1 MVIIIAPD
9 MHSWWRQEKWIK
21 WTVDIIRDGDF
32 HLVCTNTLHRVSSMC
47 FYSTYLSFRCF
58 RPCTSVF
65 ILLLPLG
72 TGLYV
77 ELETG
82 HFLKVGHRPAQ
93 SDLLLHTPEL
103 ARKSLKNAIIPVTQI
118 HLRKIVRN
126 AAEFP
131 AKLYS
136 WMMTY
141 FAKKFISTFHECLEK
156 KCLSCNVCTFV
167 FEWLSQLAE
176 NLDSSHN
183 CIVIPGVRLQFI
195 CSVSTLNKCT

>member
-1 MVIIIAPD
+1 MKCDYNWKKKVDFVISII
-9 MHSWWRQEKWIK
+9 
-21 WTVDIIRDGDF
+21 
-32 HLVCTNTLHRVSSMC
+32 VCSMYLLL
-47 FYSTYLSFRCF
+47 FYLYMSFRYL
-58 RPCTSVF
+58 RPCISVF

-167 FEWLSQLAE
+167 FEWLSQLA
-176 NLDSSHN
+176 NLDS
-183 CIVIPGVRLQFI
+183 
-195 CSVSTLNKCT
+195 